1 MSRCNR
7 VTEEGSLSRVAGQ
20 HERMGIQ
27 TPAALL
33 ICIAARSVRTVHATP
48 EVQRRRSGAGGA
60 TRRWR
65 PLVLNASLY
74 AGWVGERCP
83 GLTRR
88 PCPFAHMV
96 SAAQESALS
105 TRELGAMACPHE
117 PRAAGQSYEA
127 ASEPFEAM
135 IRSKAAVGNAN
146 REGRSP
152 AYERLH
158 WVSLAREHV
167 SHVVARPKVCEIG
180 LNTGHSAL
188 AWLCALPTATYHSF
202 DLVRFDVTRGAI
214 PLLNRS
220 FPGRFELTA
229 EQRRE
234 RGSARAHGTCPTR
247 SGCGIGWLDARD
259 PARAG
264 ARRRSAKVRRHFHRR
279 RPQLPRCAAGPA
291 GHAET
296 GRSGLLRRHGRPVVR
311 RELVRTAHEGMDH
324 GDPLRVGA
332 AGGV

>member
-1 MSRCNR
+1 
-7 VTEEGSLSRVAGQ
+7 
-20 HERMGIQ
+20 MGIQ

-229 EQRRE
+229 
-234 RGSARAHGTCPTR
+234 GSTHETLPALARAAAPPYCDVTSIDGDHSYHGALQDLRDMRRLAAPGSFVVMDDLWCAASWCGPPTR
-247 SGCGIGWLDARD
+247 AWTTAIHSGWVRQAGCEVLGCCTGWCW
-259 PARAG
+259 G
-264 ARRRSAKVRRHFHRR
+264 TW
-279 RPQLPRCAAGPA
+279 LPD
-291 GHAET
+291 
-296 GRSGLLRRHGRPVVR
+296 V
-311 RELVRTAHEGMDH
+311 
-324 GDPLRVGA
+324 
-332 AGGV
+332 

>member
-1 MSRCNR
+1 M
-7 VTEEGSLSRVAGQ
+7 
-20 HERMGIQ
+20 
-27 TPAALL
+27 
-33 ICIAARSVRTVHATP
+33 
-48 EVQRRRSGAGGA
+48 
-60 TRRWR
+60 
-65 PLVLNASLY
+65 LNASLY
-74 AGWVGERCP
+74 AAWVGERCP

-105 TRELGAMACPHE
+105 TRELSAMACPHE

-188 AWLCALPTATYHSF
+188 AWLCALPTPSTS
-202 DLVRFDVTRGAI
+202 
-214 PLLNRS
+214 
-220 FPGRFELTA
+220 
-229 EQRRE
+229 
-234 RGSARAHGTCPTR
+234 
-247 SGCGIGWLDARD
+247 
-259 PARAG
+259 
-264 ARRRSAKVRRHFHRR
+264 
-279 RPQLPRCAAGPA
+279 CAS
-291 GHAET
+291 T
-296 GRSGLLRRHGRPVVR
+296 
-311 RELVRTAHEGMDH
+311 
-324 GDPLRVGA
+324 
-332 AGGV
+332 